1 MQKWNLLKKTAPC
14 ILSLAVAATTFPTA
28 VMASDFD
35 AAVVSEAEAGDTEDF
50 STEETAEDAADIT
63 EEAAEDVAVPEA
75 AADETED
82 IQQEDTEAVETL
94 DETAEEADPFSTG
107 EEDFT
112 EGDEVA
118 EAFSDSDQLTGEY
131 QYVYAGLTWGE
142 YWAAEGV
149 YAAGDTS
156 SSEEKDSHSE
166 FDTGAFDTVTRA
178 TANHGLHR
186 GSYQTEATII
196 AEDGTRIDV
205 S

>member
-28 VMASDFD
+28 VMASDLD

-63 EEAAEDVAVPEA
+63 EEAAEDAAVPEA

-186 GSYQTEATII
+186 GCLLYTSPSPR
-196 AEDGTRIDV
+196 DC